1 MVFAREISGPLTSL
15 VKKVDA
21 TKGIESF
28 VVFCN
33 DSEGLEKDLKK
44 LADKESLKTTILTV
58 GPPAGPSAYKVAK
71 EADVTVVLY
80 TNRNVKANH
89 TFKKGEFNAAAVDRI
104 VADIPKILPEKK

>member
-15 VKKVDA
+15 VKKVNA

-44 LADKESLKTTILTV
+44 LADKENLKTTILTV
-58 GPPAGPSAYKVAK
+58 GPPAGPEKYKVAK
-71 EADVTVVLY
+71 DADVTVVLY
-80 TNRNVKANH
+80 TKQTVVSNFAY
-89 TFKKGEFNAAAVDRI
+89 KKGEFNSAAVEKI
-104 VADIPKILPEKK
+104 VADIPKILKK